1 MLIAIEGVDGAG
13 KNTLTQGLRAGFEA
27 AGRSVTSLAFPR
39 YHRSVHADLAAEAL
53 HGGHGDLSSSVYAMA
68 VLFALDRADARDE
81 IGRLSAAHDVVI
93 LDRYVASNAAYSAA
107 RLHQGVDGEV
117 VAWVRELEFE
127 RFGLPAPDWQVLLA
141 VPTELAGQRAQRR
154 AEADA
159 ERARDAYERDDGLQR
174 RTNEAYAALAAA
186 HWGGPWVVA
195 GPDVDA
201 AGLARTLA
209 PDRGTCEQNARCG
222 IPALSRFGDTMDTMR
237 QRILVVDDD
246 PSLAEM
252 LTIVLRGEGF
262 DTAVIGD
269 GTQALTAVRELRPD
283 LVLLDLMLPGM
294 NGIDVCRVL
303 RADSG
308 VPIVML
314 TAKTDTVDV
323 VLGLE
328 SGADDYVMKPF
339 KQKELVARVRAR
351 LRRNDDG
358 PAEML
363 SIADIDIDVP
373 AHKVTRMGEQISL
386 TPLEFD
392 LLVALA
398 RKPRQVFTRDVLL
411 EQVWGYRHPA
421 DTRLVNVH
429 VQRLRAKVEKDPEN
443 PQVVLTVRGVG
454 YKAGPP

>member
-53 HGGHGDLSSSVYAMA
+53 RGGHGDLSSSVYAMA

-127 RFGLPAPDWQVLLA
+127 RFGIPAPDWQVLLA

-209 PDRGTCEQNARCG
+209 P
-222 IPALSRFGDTMDTMR
+222 
-237 QRILVVDDD
+237 
-246 PSLAEM
+246 
-252 LTIVLRGEGF
+252 
-262 DTAVIGD
+262 
-269 GTQALTAVRELRPD
+269 
-283 LVLLDLMLPGM
+283 
-294 NGIDVCRVL
+294 
-303 RADSG
+303 
-308 VPIVML
+308 
-314 TAKTDTVDV
+314 
-323 VLGLE
+323 
-328 SGADDYVMKPF
+328 
-339 KQKELVARVRAR
+339 
-351 LRRNDDG
+351 
-358 PAEML
+358 
-363 SIADIDIDVP
+363 
-373 AHKVTRMGEQISL
+373 
-386 TPLEFD
+386 
-392 LLVALA
+392 
-398 RKPRQVFTRDVLL
+398 
-411 EQVWGYRHPA
+411 
-421 DTRLVNVH
+421 
-429 VQRLRAKVEKDPEN
+429 
-443 PQVVLTVRGVG
+443 
-454 YKAGPP
+454 

>member
-53 HGGHGDLSSSVYAMA
+53 RGGHGDLSSSVYAMA

-107 RLHQGVDGEV
+107 RLHQGVDGDV
-117 VAWVRELEFE
+117 VAWVRALEFE
-127 RFGLPAPDWQVLLA
+127 RFGMPAPDWQVLLA

-209 PDRGTCEQNARCG
+209 P
-222 IPALSRFGDTMDTMR
+222 
-237 QRILVVDDD
+237 
-246 PSLAEM
+246 
-252 LTIVLRGEGF
+252 
-262 DTAVIGD
+262 
-269 GTQALTAVRELRPD
+269 
-283 LVLLDLMLPGM
+283 
-294 NGIDVCRVL
+294 
-303 RADSG
+303 
-308 VPIVML
+308 
-314 TAKTDTVDV
+314 
-323 VLGLE
+323 
-328 SGADDYVMKPF
+328 
-339 KQKELVARVRAR
+339 
-351 LRRNDDG
+351 
-358 PAEML
+358 
-363 SIADIDIDVP
+363 
-373 AHKVTRMGEQISL
+373 
-386 TPLEFD
+386 
-392 LLVALA
+392 
-398 RKPRQVFTRDVLL
+398 
-411 EQVWGYRHPA
+411 
-421 DTRLVNVH
+421 
-429 VQRLRAKVEKDPEN
+429 
-443 PQVVLTVRGVG
+443 
-454 YKAGPP
+454 